1 MRQRIINFLLHK
13 ILNLVVQDDVL
24 KVEKG
29 VIYIGKEKL
38 EDTELRALIAEAKA
52 LEGFYLWKILNES
65 IKQDAMN
72 RGWNNATSI
81 EELNSAK
88 TIFYT
93 LDLQNSIVK
102 LIRSKE
108 NK

>member
-1 MRQRIINFLLHK
+1 MKQKLINFLLHK

-24 KVEKG
+24 KVDKG
-29 VIYIGKEKL
+29 IIYIGKNKL
-38 EDTELRALIAEAKA
+38 EDIELRALIAEAKA

-102 LIRSKE
+102 LIRSRE